1 MMLPKLRHLEGRKVL
16 IDGNLSSH
24 PSDTIMKACS
34 QNNIAFVCLYPNA
47 THLLQPLDVAWFA
60 PHKKVWRKTLEDW
73 KRSPQGSPFQN
84 DALPSLDALPK
95 EHFNK
100 LLKTLVSKFEESG
113 ASSEN
118 LVDFSSVACTP
129 SIQMLFTKSCPVRM

>member
-1 MMLPKLRHLEGRKVL
+1 MLPGLRLTKKYGEKLWRIGKDHLR
-16 IDGNLSSH
+16 D
-24 PSDTIMKACS
+24 
-34 QNNIAFVCLYPNA
+34 
-47 THLLQPLDVAWFA
+47 
-60 PHKKVWRKTLEDW
+60 
-73 KRSPQGSPFQN
+73 
-84 DALPSLDALPK
+84 LDALPK

-118 LVDFSSVACTP
+118 LVDFSSVA